1 MAKRAVV
8 LLSGGLDS
16 ATCLA
21 VARRDGF
28 EAHCL
33 SVDYGQR
40 HRHELDAARR
50 VARALGAADHRVVKV
65 DLSAFGGSALTDRRI
80 AVPKGRSAARMARD
94 IPVTYVPARNTV
106 LLALALALAETLGAE
121 DVFVGVNAI
130 DYSGYPDCRPAF
142 LRAFE
147 RLARVA
153 TRAGVTGSPLRIQAP
168 LLRLSKAKI
177 VRLGTSLGVPYR
189 LTLSCYD
196 PIEGRACGRCDACV
210 LRRKGFAEA
219 GVPDETQYSSRG
231 RERNGWRRSSG
242 RTRARARTRSTARS
256 TR

>member
-1 MAKRAVV
+1 VV

-16 ATCLA
+16 STCLA
-21 VARRDGF
+21 VARAEGR
-28 EAHCL
+28 EAHAL

-40 HRHELDAARR
+40 HRGELARARR
-50 VARALGAADHRVVKV
+50 VARALGAEDHRIVKV
-65 DLSAFGGSALTDRRI
+65 DLSAFGGSALTDASI

-106 LLALALALAETLGAE
+106 LLALALAHAETIGAG

-147 RLARVA
+147 RLARLA
-153 TRAGVTGSPLRIQAP
+153 TKAGVSGRPLRIRAP
-168 LLRLSKAKI
+168 LLRLSKAGI
-177 VRLGTSLGVPYR
+177 VRPGTSLGVPFR
-189 LTLSCYD
+189 MTLSCYD
-196 PIEGRACGRCDACV
+196 PVRGRACGRCDACV

-219 GVPDETQYSSRG
+219 GVPDPTQYVVR
-231 RERNGWRRSSG
+231 REE
-242 RTRARARTRSTARS
+242 
-256 TR
+256 